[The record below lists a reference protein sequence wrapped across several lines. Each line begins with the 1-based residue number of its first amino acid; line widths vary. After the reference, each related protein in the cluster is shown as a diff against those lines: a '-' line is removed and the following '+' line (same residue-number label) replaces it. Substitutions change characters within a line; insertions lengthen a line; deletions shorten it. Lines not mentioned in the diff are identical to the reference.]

1 MVLYHLWL
9 HSVKEMITWCRSAT
23 VSHKTCGADERKLL
37 PCYRQSIA
45 LTSPFHIDHSLIQ
58 LPLLCSFSLPLCLRL
73 LPLAF
78 SFLGV
83 SVLHVHV
90 FALRS
95 WIPLTCAPP
104 HDSLAWCSL
113 FEVTISILL
122 MRIQINIANVSKP
135 RCSIPVAD
143 HVIALHL

>member
-9 HSVKEMITWCRSAT
+9 HSVKEMITWCRSVT
-23 VSHKTCGADERKLL
+23 VRHKTCGADEQKLL
-37 PCYRQSIA
+37 LCYRQSIT
-45 LTSPFHIDHSLIQ
+45 LKSLFHIDRSLIQ
-58 LPLLCSFSLPLCLRL
+58 LPLLCGLSLPLCLCL

-83 SVLHVHV
+83 SVPDVYV

-95 WIPLTCAPP
+95 WIPLTCGP
-104 HDSLAWCSL
+104 HHSLVWCSL

-122 MRIQINIANVSKP
+122 MRIQINIANVSKS
-135 RCSIPVAD
+135 RCSIPVTD
-143 HVIALHL
+143 QVIALHL